1 MLPKINSK
9 ENKKSYLKGFGG
21 LDRRQIISDFSLSET
36 YNISCDDFPALS
48 PCRESKV
55 IADVESAQAICPPE
69 YAESELTSFTGV
81 KDNKFIYKGEVIEGT
96 LSDGKKSIADFNGK
110 ICIFPDK
117 VFYDYI
123 PDSKTGEIS
132 KTLVSMEKSLSV
144 SGAKFYS
151 AQNNITGE
159 YTSYISA
166 DKAGFTSSF
175 KTGDSI
181 IISDCSKPENNVV
194 VVESRKD
201 TSSEDAIVSAV
212 IKKITDKRIDLILY
226 KKSGEKAEFSN
237 VTESGKITLKLAIP
251 QMDHICVHNNRLW
264 GTASSG
270 EYIYASKLGDATN
283 FNSFQGLSDDSWY
296 SYVATGGK
304 FTGICSY
311 RTSVVAFKE
320 NCIHHVY
327 GDSPRNFSIP
337 KHTKSGC
344 IDGRSI
350 CEIGGVLYY
359 LSSRGFYGYQG
370 GEPYHISPVLNR
382 EYSFCTGETDGMH
395 YYVSATTDDNVTD
408 FMVYT
413 PDKNIW
419 LKRDNTHFI
428 DMCSYN
434 GRVYGLADNKMLL
447 LNGGEKAENW
457 YASTKAFSYD
467 TFDFKGVYEVFV
479 RAFIKKSA
487 SIIVLISYDGEKW
500 TKCGS
505 IDGSNTLSSY
515 RIPIR
520 FKKCDNFKLRL
531 HGKGDAVIHNVEI
544 INYKGGRNYG
554 QNYER

>member
-9 ENKKSYLKGFGG
+9 ENKKSYIKVFGG
-21 LDRRQIISDFSLSET
+21 LDRRQVISDFSLSET
-36 YNISCDDFPALS
+36 YNISCDDYPALS
-48 PCRESKV
+48 PCRKNKIITEV
-55 IADVESAQAICPPE
+55 NSAQAICPPE

-81 KDNKFIYKGEVIEGT
+81 KDNKFVYMGKVIDGT
-96 LSDGKKSIADFNGK
+96 LSDGEKSIADFNGK

-117 VFYDYI
+117 VYYDYI
-123 PDSKTGEIS
+123 PNQETGEIS
-132 KTLVSMEKSLSV
+132 TSLVSMEKSLSV
-144 SGAKFYS
+144 NGAKFYS
-151 AQNNITGE
+151 SQNKITGE

-166 DKAGFTSSF
+166 DKGEFTSSF

-181 IISDCSKPENNVV
+181 VISGSSKPENNVV
-194 VVESRKD
+194 VIESRKD
-201 TSSEDAIVSAV
+201 IASEDAIVSAV
-212 IKKITDKRIDLILY
+212 ITKITNKRIDLLLY

-237 VTESGKITLKLAIP
+237 VTESGEITLKLAIP

-270 EYIYASKLGDATN
+270 EYIYASKLGDFTN

-296 SYVATGGK
+296 SYIATGGK

-320 NCIHHVY
+320 NCIHHIY

-359 LSSRGFYGYQG
+359 LSGRGFYAYQG
-370 GEPYHISPVLNR
+370 GEPYHISPSLNC

-395 YYVSATTDDNVTD
+395 YYVSATTDDGATD

-419 LKRDNTHFI
+419 LKRYNTYFT

-434 GRVYGLADNKMLL
+434 GKVYGLADNKMLL
-447 LNGGEKAENW
+447 LNGGEKADNW
-457 YASTKAFSYD
+457 YASTKAFSFD
-467 TFDFKGVYEVFV
+467 TFDLKGVYEVFI
-479 RAFIKKSA
+479 RASMDTSA
-487 SIIVLISYDGEKW
+487 SLTALISFDGKNW
-500 TKCGS
+500 TKCGT
-505 IDGSNTLSSY
+505 INGENTLSSY
-515 RIPIR
+515 RVPIR
-520 FKKCDNFKLRL
+520 FKKCDNFKIRL
-531 HGKGDAVIHNVEI
+531 HGKGNAVIHNVEI
-544 INYKGGRNYG
+544 INYKGGRIYG
-554 QNYER
+554 